1 MCLQCEAGFLPALA
15 ADGSI
20 RFCVGGTELMGDSRM
35 ASTCPGGYIR
45 TGDLCWA
52 CRDLFPKCVGCDREG
67 RCIQCE
73 RGYIPIHG
81 HYRVTCVR
89 LCTSLGCLECATGLY
104 SMHQHIQDNTV
115 ICRYS
120 CPLHYYPLNYFPF
133 RCEPCHP
140 SCWGCRGPTDRDCLD
155 CKTVGFWDMRANNIY
170 FSTTESLER
179 IRKDPDKSLLNADY
193 SFHSDIGIDQ
203 VCLEAVHEDYAH
215 TCDPIAHFEDQ
226 LGHCLPCHQECL
238 GCTGYGPAACKKC
251 RHGIRDAEGCVPECH
266 LKVGYHMTSPI
277 PGMSFCGWEPLS
289 SSHLPPGYAPR
300 IEFSIE
306 YPAVHVGVEL
316 LVLAG
321 FFCYFTVHAMGFYAS
336 MFFGELDD
344 ADLICWRYED
354 IVQEAALRE
363 LEYLVFLRKTRTGSS
378 SSFGPTSPPQARSS
392 DTVPAVPS
400 SSSNSK
406 KALGPLAEPKP
417 RVIVRPNLRTQARL
431 NMRLKRNLELRKE
444 EAKKLKA
451 KSKSRSKSLS
461 LGTTQ
466 ESHQGTLDAKSFS
479 RETGTGERTGTKTT
493 MYTIE
498 HPATVATTMR
508 TVEQPAPATPHTSER
523 RTTSA
528 ATPCPSSTDLG
539 SHSAPALI
547 DYEWNGGNCMVS
559 GPSFGAENITYRC
572 LSCPIGYDT
581 ELWTSSEGHTC
592 KQSYWFGAQLLLP
605 RNFRDLEE
613 LRWKPREGYCSRYE
627 PTCLPMDRTI
637 LEGVK
642 MIAAEW
648 LQLVYLGVLTLSQTF
663 VLKTSHVVLKNLTS
677 ATSIYSH
684 EFSSWEQTMQ
694 YYKEWVVQEGGM
706 GT

>member
-1 MCLQCEAGFLPALA
+1 MIPGIFPLLLRLIQSNPAEIHPPTLNLTHQCVDSECDRMHDLTETGGLLACFGQNVENIYQYGPTIFPVRQTTIYGGTSQSVTTTIHCSQYQLKMTMSGDRFEDVSQPNGYCPTTQDDSCDECPIGSRPTHPGPTYQEACELVQIALGYRYKPRYPFYIKKQSNAWLIAHSADPQCPAGTYQGDFDKDEGVRCDKKCPRNCIKCYAAKMCLQCEAGFLPALA

-20 RFCVGGTELMGDSRM
+20 RFCVGGTELIGDSRM

-155 CKTVGFWDMRANNIY
+155 CKTVGFWDMRALKCDSSMNRNILNAQDLKNLRGAREEVENIY
-170 FSTTESLER
+170 DRSNLR
-179 IRKDPDKSLLNADY
+179 IGFTR
-193 SFHSDIGIDQ
+193 
-203 VCLEAVHEDYAH
+203 
-215 TCDPIAHFEDQ
+215 
-226 LGHCLPCHQECL
+226 
-238 GCTGYGPAACKKC
+238 TGAA
-251 RHGIRDAEGCVPECH
+251 
-266 LKVGYHMTSPI
+266 
-277 PGMSFCGWEPLS
+277 
-289 SSHLPPGYAPR
+289 
-300 IEFSIE
+300 
-306 YPAVHVGVEL
+306 
-316 LVLAG
+316 
-321 FFCYFTVHAMGFYAS
+321 
-336 MFFGELDD
+336 MF
-344 ADLICWRYED
+344 ARRYNR

-444 EAKKLKA
+444 EAKKQKA

-479 RETGTGERTGTKTT
+479 RETGTGERTGTRTT
-493 MYTIE
+493 MYTTE
-498 HPATVATTMR
+498 HSATVATTMR

-528 ATPCPSSTDLG
+528 AEIGAQTPCPSSTDLG
-539 SHSAPALI
+539 SHSAPAL
-547 DYEWNGGNCMVS
+547 
-559 GPSFGAENITYRC
+559 
-572 LSCPIGYDT
+572 
-581 ELWTSSEGHTC
+581 
-592 KQSYWFGAQLLLP
+592 
-605 RNFRDLEE
+605 
-613 LRWKPREGYCSRYE
+613 
-627 PTCLPMDRTI
+627 
-637 LEGVK
+637 
-642 MIAAEW
+642 
-648 LQLVYLGVLTLSQTF
+648 
-663 VLKTSHVVLKNLTS
+663 
-677 ATSIYSH
+677 ATSTSGDVSPPNPNRSH
-684 EFSSWEQTMQ
+684 NSSA
-694 YYKEWVVQEGGM
+694 
-706 GT
+706 